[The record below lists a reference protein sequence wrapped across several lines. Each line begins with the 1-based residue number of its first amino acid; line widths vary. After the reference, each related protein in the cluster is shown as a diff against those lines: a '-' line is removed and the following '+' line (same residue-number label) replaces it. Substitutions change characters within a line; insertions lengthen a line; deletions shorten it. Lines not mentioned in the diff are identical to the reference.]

1 MESFILTAYPIVSK
15 ITIITGIIALITC
28 LLSAACVFLSVEADS
43 LARETMSLI
52 SMIILDMVCNITSII
67 FKFGVISWVI
77 LFILKMII
85 L

>member
-1 MESFILTAYPIVSK
+1 MESFILTTYPIVSK

-28 LLSAACVFLSVEADS
+28 LLSASCVFLSVEADS
-43 LARETMSLI
+43 LAGETMSLI
-52 SMIILDMVCNITSII
+52 GMIILDMVCNITSII